1 MKYLVTALMMV
12 VSTSFS
18 VAATA
23 PDMAA
28 LVTYETRVVTAEG
41 VTKSTQFQET
51 WLRTANRVWSE
62 RLVPKNAQ
70 AEANKGMQPSAKGH
84 EGHNHD
90 MNFALAA
97 KSIERTANGEVK
109 LNLVRMKMQQIIAM
123 GTTDFREIG
132 FDGSWDNAVYMID
145 RQQLKQMKKRST
157 PAPAGEV
164 WLENRKNGMYTMVL
178 WSEKLQLPKV
188 IETGHE
194 NGGSWSRVTIE
205 AKPMP
210 KEMPWIST
218 AGFRQRDYMD
228 LLD

>member
-1 MKYLVTALMMV
+1 MKSLICALLMAG
-12 VSTSFS
+12 SASLS
-18 VAATA
+18 HAAA
-23 PDMAA
+23 PDTAA
-28 LVTYETRVVTAEG
+28 LITYETRVVTAEG

-70 AEANKGMQPSAKGH
+70 AEVAKKTPLPKGH

-90 MNFALAA
+90 MNFALSA
-97 KSIERTANGEVK
+97 KSIEREPNGEVR

-145 RQQLKQMKKRST
+145 RQQLKQMKKRAIA
-157 PAPAGEV
+157 APAGEV

-178 WSEKLQLPKV
+178 WSEKLQLPRI

-194 NGGSWSRVTIE
+194 NGGSWSRVTVE
-205 AKPMP
+205 PKPMP
-210 KEMPWIST
+210 KEMPWLGT
-218 AGFRQRDYMD
+218 AGFRKRDYMD

>member
-1 MKYLVTALMMV
+1 MKYLIPVLMMAGCTAL
-12 VSTSFS
+12 S
-18 VAATA
+18 AAAA
-23 PDMAA
+23 PDVAA
-28 LVTYETRVVTAEG
+28 LVTYETRVVTSEG
-41 VTKSTQFQET
+41 VTKSTQFQES

-62 RLVPKNAQ
+62 RLVPQNAQ
-70 AEANKGMQPSAKGH
+70 PEAVKTMQPKGH

-97 KSIERTANGEVK
+97 KSIEREANGEVK

-123 GTTDFREIG
+123 GKTDFREIG

-145 RQQLKQMKKRST
+145 RQQLKQMKKRTT

-164 WLENRKNGMYTMVL
+164 WLEMRKNGMYTMVL

-188 IETGHE
+188 IETGNE
-194 NGGSWSRVTIE
+194 GGGSWSRVSIE
-205 AKPMP
+205 PKPMP
-210 KEMPWIST
+210 KSMPWLST
-218 AGFRQRDYMD
+218 AGFRKRDYMD